1 MLSSIHGLISK
12 LLLDSKNLIVLSESI
27 GSAWSSTLDLSS
39 SKTADEISNEVVF
52 CLSTSVGHN
61 DSPSGSL
68 RHVGCLNTLGDGT
81 NLVHFEQKGIA
92 KLLVDTGLHSCWVSD
107 QEIVSHNLDLVAHEL
122 GHFDVSLE
130 IILIE
135 WIFDGNKWVLIS
147 KVLVEFNSLILG
159 KDSIVLSGLLTEVIG
174 LVLWIE
180 ELGGSNIKTNINF
193 TSMS

>member
-1 MLSSIHGLISK
+1 MLSSIHSLVSK
-12 LLLDSKNLIVLSESI
+12 LLLDSKNLVVLSESI

-39 SKTADEISNEVVF
+39 SKTADKISNKVVF
-52 CLSTSVGHN
+52 CLSTSVGDH
-61 DSPSGSL
+61 DSPSSSL
-68 RHVGCLNTLGDGT
+68 GHVGCLNTLGDGT
-81 NLVHFEQKGIA
+81 DLVHLQQKSIA
-92 KLLVDTGLHSCWVSD
+92 KLLVDTGLHSSWVGD

-130 IILIE
+130 IVLIE
-135 WIFDGNKWVLIS
+135 WIFDGNKWVLIA

-174 LVLWIE
+174 LVHWVE

-193 TSMS
+193 TCMS